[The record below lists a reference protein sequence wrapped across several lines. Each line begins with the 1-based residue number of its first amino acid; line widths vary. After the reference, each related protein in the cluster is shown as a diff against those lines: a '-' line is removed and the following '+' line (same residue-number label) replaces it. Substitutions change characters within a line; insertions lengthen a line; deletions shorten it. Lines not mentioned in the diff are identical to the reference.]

1 MGMMSNLNI
10 SNKPVNLSGASVKS
24 VDADKVTTLY
34 GKFKVKNSNKRLR
47 WNLLWQVLIL
57 AAFFP
62 VLSFVP
68 GLCPDVRATNIVLQL
83 ILGVFYMMGAYS
95 CIKFMCRVGSSTET
109 DWHEDASTRFGKD
122 AVDEVFHIMVMPTY
136 KEPFTVIEATLAT
149 IEAQTV
155 AHNLMVVVSLEQ
167 RSPERAEKRKL
178 LEERF
183 EGKFKRLLVTTHP
196 RGLPGE
202 IPGACSNRNWG
213 VRRAVHQLLQE
224 GELDI
229 SNTIVTLVDADT
241 GFHPRYVECLTHGY
255 LDNLHSR
262 ETMYQSPLLYNVK
275 LDERWFFTRITGIL
289 RSFFMCGYLIPMGI
303 NVMSVYS
310 IPLSLMKR
318 ARFFHPS
325 YQMDDMTLCIG
336 ASAAIGRRVRIK
348 HIAVPTLN
356 GPTSG
361 DTICA
366 ELKEWWV
373 QGNRWTIGAAEVF
386 HYFMVKWWGGSFTI
400 SSAAWLGF
408 WLTYYYG
415 YILCGSGMVGITYI
429 ICKPFL
435 ELYYADECYV
445 DPSAGPNATVRT
457 GNMFHSLEEEV
468 KKVMPFELALL
479 LWHYVVF
486 YGVAF
491 AMDRRVVSVL
501 GISERGD
508 IWYRNVVHF
517 FLALPVM
524 WAYCLVE
531 YFSIAQLSVYGKA
544 KCQHIPS
551 KKDKLLGKVSGEQAK
566 VTELADITQHQ
577 RLEVSPRTRPH
588 SPARTPS
595 AEAPPTPHHHVT
607 AGSAPNTTPRELSQ
621 ASCKHNSS
629 RCESRVP
636 LLFPARRP
644 FKTQ

>member
-1 MGMMSNLNI
+1 
-10 SNKPVNLSGASVKS
+10 
-24 VDADKVTTLY
+24 
-34 GKFKVKNSNKRLR
+34 
-47 WNLLWQVLIL
+47 
-57 AAFFP
+57 
-62 VLSFVP
+62 
-68 GLCPDVRATNIVLQL
+68 
-83 ILGVFYMMGAYS
+83 
-95 CIKFMCRVGSSTET
+95 
-109 DWHEDASTRFGKD
+109 
-122 AVDEVFHIMVMPTY
+122 
-136 KEPFTVIEATLAT
+136 
-149 IEAQTV
+149 
-155 AHNLMVVVSLEQ
+155 
-167 RSPERAEKRKL
+167 
-178 LEERF
+178 
-183 EGKFKRLLVTTHP
+183 
-196 RGLPGE
+196 
-202 IPGACSNRNWG
+202 
-213 VRRAVHQLLQE
+213 
-224 GELDI
+224 
-229 SNTIVTLVDADT
+229 
-241 GFHPRYVECLTHGY
+241 
-255 LDNLHSR
+255 
-262 ETMYQSPLLYNVK
+262 
-275 LDERWFFTRITGIL
+275 
-289 RSFFMCGYLIPMGI
+289 
-303 NVMSVYS
+303 
-310 IPLSLMKR
+310 
-318 ARFFHPS
+318 
-325 YQMDDMTLCIG
+325 
-336 ASAAIGRRVRIK
+336 
-348 HIAVPTLN
+348 
-356 GPTSG
+356 
-361 DTICA
+361 
-366 ELKEWWV
+366 
-373 QGNRWTIGAAEVF
+373 
-386 HYFMVKWWGGSFTI
+386 
-400 SSAAWLGF
+400 
-408 WLTYYYG
+408 
-415 YILCGSGMVGITYI
+415 
-429 ICKPFL
+429 
-435 ELYYADECYV
+435 
-445 DPSAGPNATVRT
+445 
-457 GNMFHSLEEEV
+457 MFHSLEEEV